1 VTNLDKDFIGGDALG
16 SKALDGDYL
25 NIHIGIIGGGQLGK
39 MMIEEAKKL
48 SFHITILDPTPDC
61 PAHSISDEH
70 IVADFNDRG
79 AIERLVQKCDV
90 VTYEFEHIDAE
101 VLTRLENEG
110 HKIYPTAKSL
120 SIIQNK
126 FLQKQLLKQDGLPVP
141 DFMQIT
147 SIEDMKKAGEE
158 YGYPYM
164 LKACTGG
171 YDGKGNALV
180 KDENSVAEAYLQLGN
195 GTIPLMA
202 ERLVDFCM
210 ETSVLACRGLNG
222 DIVVYPVGDNR
233 HRNSILHETVVPAD
247 ITEAASKKAMSVAK
261 RVMEVFDGIGMF
273 CVEMFITKD
282 MDVLVNE
289 VAPRPHNSGHY
300 TIEGCVTSQF
310 ANHIRAITGLPLGST
325 DLLSPTVMINL
336 LGAEGYEG
344 DAFVK
349 GLYDALKIKNTHV
362 HIYGKKT
369 TKPNRKMGHITVV
382 APSTKEAIASAED
395 AYKCISVISK

>member
-1 VTNLDKDFIGGDALG
+1 
-16 SKALDGDYL
+16 
-25 NIHIGIIGGGQLGK
+25 

-147 SIEDMKKAGEE
+147 SVEDMRKAGLE

-180 KDENSVAEAYLQLGN
+180 RDENSVAEAYLQLGN

-233 HRNSILHETVVPAD
+233 HRNSILHETIVPAD
-247 ITEAASKKAMSVAK
+247 ITEAASGKAMAVAK

-325 DLLSPTVMINL
+325 TLLSPTVMINL

-344 DAFVK
+344 DAYVK

-382 APSTKEAIASAED
+382 APSTQEAISAAED
-395 AYKCISVISK
+395 AYNCISVISK

>member
-1 VTNLDKDFIGGDALG
+1 LDKDFIGGDALG

-147 SIEDMKKAGEE
+147 SLEDMKKAGLE

-180 KDENSVAEAYLQLGN
+180 RDLDSIAEAYLQLGN